1 MTSLPRSSP
10 LALTVLALLHYKP
23 LHPYGIQRL
32 IKEWGK
38 EQVVNVGQR
47 ASLYRTIERLLE
59 AGLITVRETER
70 DQQYPE
76 RTVYEVT
83 EAGREVTRSWLDEML
98 AVPKAEF
105 PQFPAALSH
114 ALMLAPHELLDALE
128 RRLTSVSATL
138 EALDAGLAAESRV
151 RPAQGRVAG
160 ERVPAGGHRR
170 RGDVAARGHRRPAR
184 GTASLVRG
192 RTDGVRRTARGR
204 GGDPQG
210 QRLTGLKGRRARRGS
225 RARRGRPRARVTTA
239 APLRSRGTSKPACGS
254 PLRQRAPTGRGE
266 PRDRPRSDRSR

>member
-32 IKEWGK
+32 IKDWGK

-47 ASLYRTIERLLE
+47 ASLYRTIERLV
-59 AGLITVRETER
+59 AADLIAVRETGR

-83 EAGREVTRSWLDEML
+83 EAGREVTRAWLDEML

-128 RRLTSVSATL
+128 RRLTSVGSTL
-138 EALDAGLAAESRV
+138 KALDAGLATESESGLPRIASLESEYLRAITAAEVKWLRAVTDDLREGRLPWSAEDLMAFA
-151 RPAQGRVAG
+151 AQQ
-160 ERVPAGGHRR
+160 ESGG
-170 RGDVAARGHRRPAR
+170 AARKDDA
-184 GTASLVRG
+184 
-192 RTDGVRRTARGR
+192 
-204 GGDPQG
+204 
-210 QRLTGLKGRRARRGS
+210 
-225 RARRGRPRARVTTA
+225 
-239 APLRSRGTSKPACGS
+239 
-254 PLRQRAPTGRGE
+254 
-266 PRDRPRSDRSR
+266 

>member
-1 MTSLPRSSP
+1 MTPLPRSSP

-32 IKEWGK
+32 IKDWGK

-59 AGLITVRETER
+59 AGLVAVRETER

-83 EAGREVTRSWLDEML
+83 EAGRAAARSWLDEML

-114 ALMLAPHELLDALE
+114 ALMLAPRELLDALE
-128 RRLTSVSATL
+128 RRLTSVGATL
-138 EALDAGLAAESRV
+138 KALDAGLAAESGSGLPRIASLESEYLRAV
-151 RPAQGRVAG
+151 TAAEATWLRAVIADLREGRLRWSAEDLTAFAAQQ
-160 ERVPAGGHRR
+160 EGGA
-170 RGDVAARGHRRPAR
+170 AARKDDA
-184 GTASLVRG
+184 
-192 RTDGVRRTARGR
+192 
-204 GGDPQG
+204 
-210 QRLTGLKGRRARRGS
+210 
-225 RARRGRPRARVTTA
+225 
-239 APLRSRGTSKPACGS
+239 
-254 PLRQRAPTGRGE
+254 
-266 PRDRPRSDRSR
+266 

>member
-1 MTSLPRSSP
+1 MASLPRSSP

-138 EALDAGLAAESRV
+138 EALDAGLAAESASGL
-151 RPAQGRVAG
+151 PRVASL
-160 ERVPAGGHRR
+160 ESEYLRAIT
-170 RGDVAARGHRRPAR
+170 AAEVTWLRAVTDDLREGRLPWSAADLMAFAAQQEG
-184 GTASLVRG
+184 GTAIR
-192 RTDGVRRTARGR
+192 
-204 GGDPQG
+204 
-210 QRLTGLKGRRARRGS
+210 KGNA
-225 RARRGRPRARVTTA
+225 
-239 APLRSRGTSKPACGS
+239 
-254 PLRQRAPTGRGE
+254 
-266 PRDRPRSDRSR
+266 